1 RSIIGQ
7 QISVNAAS
15 AIYGRLQQLVNGHIT
30 AEGLLEQSTENLRS
44 VGLTKQK
51 TKYVQYLAE
60 KVESGELDIQHLA
73 TYDDKMIVKQLT
85 KVKGIRK
92 WTAQVCL
99 LLTLGRQDV
108 LAAVDVVLQ
117 RAAQWL
123 YRTEQSERRDLV

>member
-1 RSIIGQ
+1 LVRQIVGQ
-7 QISVNAAS
+7 QISMNSAS
-15 AIYGRLQQLVNGHIT
+15 AIYGRLQQLENGHIT
-30 AEGLLEQSTENLRS
+30 AEGVLEQSTENLRS

-51 TKYVQYLAE
+51 TTYIQDVAD

-85 KVKGIRK
+85 NVKGIGR
-92 WTAQVCL
+92 WTAEVFL

-108 LAAVDVVLQ
+108 LAADDVGLQ

-123 YRTEQSERRDLV
+123 YKTE